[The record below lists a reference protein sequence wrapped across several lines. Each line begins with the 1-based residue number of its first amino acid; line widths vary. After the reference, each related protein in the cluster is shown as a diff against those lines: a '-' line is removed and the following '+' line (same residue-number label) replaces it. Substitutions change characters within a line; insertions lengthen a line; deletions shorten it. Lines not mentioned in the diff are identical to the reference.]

1 MPTTNFFS
9 WATDVISRALLI
21 ALTKCSTPFPFNFW
35 NFSMAAK
42 LPHGRQVDK
51 KIVVIDGISINKTN
65 PNLKRKLVILSFPAS
80 HKQS

>member
-51 KIVVIDGISINKTN
+51 KIVVIDGISTN
-65 PNLKRKLVILSFPAS
+65 LNLKRKLVILSFPAS